1 VTETVLSQ
9 PPKKPRRSFPARIV
23 GALLLDGTVYEE
35 IEEDASSMAGA
46 IGVVAVAGLARGVA
60 TPSPTPTLEIVGSA
74 LAGLTM
80 WLVAGLLS
88 WGIGVKRM
96 GYTSSYPELLRTLGY
111 AAAPLV
117 LLLIGLMPLG
127 PAWPFA
133 WTVAHGWALLA
144 LVVALREAL
153 DVSSST
159 ATVVCL
165 LSLATAVA
173 VVAGLST
180 VLLLARPVS

>member
-1 VTETVLSQ
+1 
-9 PPKKPRRSFPARIV
+9 V
-23 GALLLDGTVYEE
+23 GALLLDGKVYEE
-35 IEEDASSMAGA
+35 VEEDASSMVGA
-46 IGVVAVAGLARGVA
+46 IGIVAVAGLARGVA
-60 TPSPTPTLEIVGSA
+60 TPSSTPTIEIFGSA
-74 LAGLTM
+74 LAGLAM
-80 WLVAGLLS
+80 WAVAGLLS
-88 WGIGVKRM
+88 WGIGVRRM

-111 AAAPLV
+111 AAAPL
-117 LLLIGLMPLG
+117 LLLLLGLLPLG
-127 PAWPFA
+127 PAGPFV

-153 DVSSST
+153 DVSSTT